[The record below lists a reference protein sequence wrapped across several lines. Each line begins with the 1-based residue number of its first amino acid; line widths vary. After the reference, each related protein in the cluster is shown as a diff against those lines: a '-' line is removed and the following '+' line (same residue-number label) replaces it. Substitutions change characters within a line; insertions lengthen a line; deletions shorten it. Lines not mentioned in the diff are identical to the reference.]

1 MFTREFEKSRTT
13 HVAEFDETSASST
26 PSVEGSSRRAA
37 DVNTY
42 VEIGKSLQ
50 DLRRNVYNMVKKDA
64 AINIGPRPESRHSPP
79 QYHVHT
85 SYSNR
90 TSEYSRNEQS
100 TTFHTPGGTHQ
111 ALHIPAG
118 DTANGPCTPP
128 NNQAHFTPS
137 SRDHHGD
144 SAAQLKARVSTPYR
158 QVPRGYDEFENI
170 QQITAQDLNGSE
182 DGEEHSENVPRSRR
196 RSGSGSGSGKKKS
209 SRSRRSHVGKSGGGA
224 VPMGS
229 GEGGRSPADG
239 AAHGSDSTG
248 SSPSGSEQ
256 TEEEDSRLASAAAEV
271 SQSIA
276 VIVGQ
281 HEERFVK

>member
-1 MFTREFEKSRTT
+1 MFTREFEKTRTT

-26 PSVEGSSRRAA
+26 PSVEGSNRRAA

-64 AINIGPRPESRHSPP
+64 AINVGPRPESRHSPP

-90 TSEYSRNEQS
+90 TSEYSRNERSASFS
-100 TTFHTPGGTHQ
+100 TPSGIHQ
-111 ALHIPAG
+111 PLHIPVG
-118 DTANGPCTPP
+118 DAEDGPYTPP
-128 NNQAHFTPS
+128 NNQAHSKPS

-158 QVPRGYDEFENI
+158 QVPRTYDEFENI

-182 DGEEHSENVPRSRR
+182 EGEEYAENVPRNRR

-209 SRSRRSHVGKSGGGA
+209 SRSRRSQHGGKSGA
-224 VPMGS
+224 VPMAPA
-229 GEGGRSPADG
+229 EGGRSAADG
-239 AAHGSDSTG
+239 SGQGSESTG
-248 SSPSGSEQ
+248 SSPSGSDQ
-256 TEEEDSRLASAAAEV
+256 TEGEDGRLASAAAEV